1 MRFFRYI
8 PIILVILFSNNF
20 AQSTFTFPKANEES
34 LKSYPIDGTHL
45 LEEQNKIVYEYFRNN
60 PDALNQQKLNKA
72 QSWGFTVGQ
81 QKLFYAY
88 NFVNSTRYSTAFTCR
103 AVGNNCYIFV
113 EDSLWNTRVNQSAV
127 DSVKKAFD
135 LSTPANPNKGIYQM
149 DVDAFG
155 NPPDVD
161 NDPKIVIL
169 ILNILDG
176 YSGSGGFIAGYF
188 DSYNE
193 MTSSQYTYSN
203 KGEFYY
209 LDANPLSLNSA
220 YGIQTGMSTAAH
232 EFQHMINFNYHT
244 TSSQLTFINESCSM
258 VAELHCGYPSF
269 SQSLY
274 GNETNHYLLDWRT
287 GDNTLVLNDYSRAQ
301 RFSWYLWDQFGIGIF
316 KYIVQSSFYN
326 GIPLYNYS
334 LQQVGSALTFNDV
347 FKNWLIANS
356 LNDQSVNISYGYKN
370 PNMYK
375 SKATVYYNP
384 TASGGKT
391 LDNLGAD
398 YLTFSVGS
406 DLKITFSSAS
416 SNVFVKAIKLG
427 DSNKEVV
434 DVPLNSQF
442 SVPDFGT
449 TYTTVTFVVINL
461 DPTTDQNYSFTS
473 TGTVPTSAQELKWD
487 NGQPTG
493 YYNFTTGDTLAVQFD
508 AYPGAKLDS
517 IRVALRRAGS
527 ITGGVWEFT
536 GKVQPTPLGK
546 KLAGPITASI
556 STQTTVPYP
565 IPYQNWTSVDLRS
578 YSISADKNFVVG
590 FVVGQTPS
598 APAIMAADYPNVGS
612 YHSFT
617 YLQVADGVST
627 PNWYYIT
634 SGTDTVAIYLI
645 RAYVSLVT
653 SAGTEQV
660 IELTPSD
667 FSLSQN
673 FPNPFNPSTIINYKL
688 ADREFVSLKIYDLLG
703 NEVATLV
710 NEEKPAGNY
719 NVDFQSH
726 NFNLSS
732 GTYFYRLQ
740 AGNFVETKKMILLK

>member
-1 MRFFRYI
+1 MKYLKYI
-8 PIILVILFSNNF
+8 LTYCILFFSNNF
-20 AQSTFTFPKANEES
+20 AQNNFNLPKANEES

-45 LEEQNKIVYEYFRNN
+45 LEEKNKAVAEYLRNN
-60 PDALNQQKLNKA
+60 PDALNPKLYKSQAWN
-72 QSWGFTVGQ
+72 FTVGTQ
-81 QKLFYAY
+81 RSFYADDFT
-88 NFVNSTRYSTAFTCR
+88 NNSAPRYLTSFTCR
-103 AVGNNCYIFV
+103 AVGNHCYIFV
-113 EDSLWNTRVNQSAV
+113 EDSLWNIRVDQAAV
-127 DSVKKAFD
+127 DSVQKAFD

-169 ILNILDG
+169 ILNIRDG
-176 YSGSGGFIAGYF
+176 YSGSGGYVAGYF
-188 DSYNE
+188 YSYNE
-193 MTSSQYTYSN
+193 LLNYSDSN

-209 LDANPLSLNSA
+209 LDANPLNLKTAS
-220 YGIQTGMSTAAH
+220 GIRTGMATAAH
-232 EFQHMINFNYHT
+232 EFQHMINWNYRKF
-244 TSSQLTFINESCSM
+244 SPSLTFINESCSM
-258 VAELHCGYPSF
+258 IAELYCGYPAY

-274 GNETNHYLLDWRT
+274 GNEPNHYLFDWRT

-301 RFSWYLWDQFGIGIF
+301 RFSWYLWNQFGIGIF
-316 KYIVQSSFYN
+316 KYIVQSSSYN

-356 LNDQSVNISYGYKN
+356 LNDRSVDTSYGYKN
-370 PNMYK
+370 PNMFK
-375 SKATVYYNP
+375 PKATNYYNP
-384 TASGGKT
+384 TASGKDT
-391 LDNLGAD
+391 VNRLAAQ
-398 YLTFSVGS
+398 YLTFSNGT
-406 DLKITFSSAS
+406 DLKITFNSGS
-416 SNVFVKAIKLG
+416 SNLVIKAIKLG
-427 DSNKEVV
+427 SSIKQVV

-449 TYTTVTFVVINL
+449 TFTTVTFVVMNI
-461 DPTTDQNYSFTS
+461 DPSNDLNYTFTS
-473 TGTVPTSAQELKWD
+473 TGTIPSAVQELKWD
-487 NGQPTG
+487 TTEPTG

-517 IRVALRRAGS
+517 IRVALRRAGT
-527 ITGGVWEFT
+527 ITGGVWKFT
-536 GKVQPTPLGK
+536 GNIQPTPLGT
-546 KLAGPITASI
+546 KLVGPITASI
-556 STQTTVPYP
+556 STETTVPYP
-565 IPYQNWTSVDLRS
+565 IPYKNWATVNLSS
-578 YSISADKNFVVG
+578 YSISTNNDFVVG
-590 FVVGQTPS
+590 FVIGATPS
-598 APAIMAADYPNVGS
+598 APGIMVTDYSSSNP

-617 YLQVADGVST
+617 YLQTSDGVSS

-634 SGTDTVAIYLI
+634 SGTNTVAIYLI
-645 RAYVSLVT
+645 RAYVSIVT
-653 SAGTEQV
+653 SAGTKETV
-660 IELTPSD
+660 ELTPSD

-673 FPNPFNPSTIINYKL
+673 YPNPFNPSTVINYSL
-688 ADREFVSLKIYDLLG
+688 AKSEFVSLKIYDLLG

-719 NVDFQSH
+719 NLDFQAH